1 MLAATGFRMIHAQ
14 TTANSGGGERLI
26 VVLGMHRSGTSAI
39 TRGLKALGVELGD
52 NLYAPDP
59 EINAK
64 GYWEDADL
72 AGLNIRLLGALGS
85 EWHDTRPLPS
95 DFVDR
100 LASDGFLPEAV
111 ELLQAKLK
119 SHRVFGFKDPRNSL
133 LLPFWKRAFTH
144 LDLRVG
150 YVLAVRNPLSV
161 IESLARRDRF
171 DFKKS
176 AQLWLM
182 HTVHMMESTSTECER
197 AIVDYDVLMET
208 PGEVL
213 RRVGRSLALDVIPC
227 ELDAYERE
235 FLDRTLRHS
244 EHHPDHPAL
253 TGFRGT
259 MLRDFYA
266 VLRQAA
272 RGIFPIDG
280 EAVRRELKRAR
291 RELEAAAAAA
301 EAAQVAL
308 PLTG

>member
-1 MLAATGFRMIHAQ
+1 MLGASGSRMIQAQ
-14 TTANSGGGERLI
+14 TTADSGGGGGERLI

-52 NLYAPDP
+52 TLYAPDP

-72 AGLNIRLLGALGS
+72 AGLNIRVLQALGS
-85 EWHDTRPLPS
+85 QWHDTRPLAR

-100 LASDGFLPEAV
+100 LVCGGFLPQAV
-111 ELLQAKLK
+111 DLLQVKLK

-133 LLPFWKRAFTH
+133 LLPFWKRAFAA

-171 DFKKS
+171 DFEKS
-176 AQLWLM
+176 AHLWLT
-182 HTVHMMESTSTECER
+182 HSVHMLENTSSEKER
-197 AIVDYDVLMET
+197 ALVDYDLLMET

-213 RRVGRSLALDVIPC
+213 RGIGRSLALDAIPC
-227 ELDAYERE
+227 ELEAYECE

-244 EHHPDHPAL
+244 EHDPDHPAL
-253 TGFRGT
+253 TGFMGT
-259 MLRDFYA
+259 MLRDLYAALRQAASGSIALDSEA
-266 VLRQAA
+266 VLRQLA
-272 RGIFPIDG
+272 
-280 EAVRRELKRAR
+280 RAR
-291 RELEAAAAAA
+291 RELDTADAAL
-301 EAAQVAL
+301 AL
-308 PLTG
+308 AG

>member
-1 MLAATGFRMIHAQ
+1 MIHAQ
-14 TTANSGGGERLI
+14 ATADPGGDRERLI

-72 AGLNIRLLGALGS
+72 AGLNIRLLQALDS
-85 EWHDTRPLPS
+85 EWHDTRPLPC

-100 LASDGFLPEAV
+100 LTSGGF
-111 ELLQAKLK
+111 LLQAVDLLRAKLQ

-133 LLPFWKRAFTH
+133 LLPFWKRAFAE
-144 LDLRVG
+144 LDSRVV

-161 IESLARRDRF
+161 IESLARRDQF

-176 AQLWLM
+176 AQLWLL
-182 HTVHMMESTSTECER
+182 HSVHMLENTSFEKER
-197 AIVDYDVLMET
+197 VVVDYDILMES
-208 PGEVL
+208 PGDAL
-213 RRVGRSLALDVIPC
+213 RRIGRALALDVIPG

-244 EHHPDHPAL
+244 EHDPDHPAL
-253 TGFRGT
+253 TGFMGT
-259 MLRDFYA
+259 MLPDLYAALRQTACGTIAIDSEA
-266 VLRQAA
+266 VLRQ
-272 RGIFPIDG
+272 
-280 EAVRRELKRAR
+280 LSRAR
-291 RELEAAAAAA
+291 RELDSADAAL
-301 EAAQVAL
+301 AL
-308 PLTG
+308 AG

>member
-1 MLAATGFRMIHAQ
+1 MLGANAFRMLHAQ
-14 TTANSGGGERLI
+14 ATADSGGGARLI

-39 TRGLKALGVELGD
+39 TRGLKTLGVELGD

-72 AGLNIRLLGALGS
+72 AGLNIRLLEALGS
-85 EWHDTRPLPS
+85 AWHDTRPLPR

-100 LASDGFLPEAV
+100 LASRGFLPQAV
-111 ELLQAKLK
+111 HLLQAKLN

-133 LLPFWKRAFTH
+133 LLPFWKRAFAQLH
-144 LDLRVG
+144 VRVG

-182 HTVHMMESTSTECER
+182 HSVHMMENTSSEKER
-197 AIVDYDVLMET
+197 AIVDYDILMET
-208 PGEVL
+208 PAEVL
-213 RRVGRSLALDVIPC
+213 RGVGRSLALDAIPC
-227 ELDAYERE
+227 ELEAYERE

-244 EHHPDHPAL
+244 EYDPDHPAL
-253 TGFRGT
+253 TGFMGT

-266 VLRQAA
+266 ALRQAA
-272 RGIFPIDG
+272 CGMITLDG
-280 EAVRRELKRAR
+280 EAMLRELSRAR
-291 RELEAAAAAA
+291 HELDAADAADAA
-301 EAAQVAL
+301 FAL
-308 PLTG
+308 AG

>member
-1 MLAATGFRMIHAQ
+1 MLAATGFRMIHARA
-14 TTANSGGGERLI
+14 TADSGGGGARLI

-39 TRGLKALGVELGD
+39 TRGLQALGVELGD

-72 AGLNIRLLGALGS
+72 AGLNIRLLEALGS

-100 LASDGFLPEAV
+100 LASGGFLPRAV
-111 ELLQAKLK
+111 DLLHAKLQ

-133 LLPFWKRAFTH
+133 LLPFWKRAFAH
-144 LDLRVG
+144 LGLRVG

-171 DFKKS
+171 DFQKS
-176 AQLWLM
+176 AQLWLT
-182 HTVHMMESTSTECER
+182 HSVHMMENTSSERER
-197 AIVDYDVLMET
+197 AVVDYDILMEA

-213 RRVGRSLALDVIPC
+213 RRIGRSLALDVVPR

-244 EHHPDHPAL
+244 EHDPDHPAL
-253 TGFRGT
+253 TGFMGT
-259 MLRDFYA
+259 MLRDFYTA
-266 VLRQAA
+266 LRQAA
-272 RGIFPIDG
+272 CGSIALDS
-280 EAVRRELKRAR
+280 EAMVRQLSRAR
-291 RELEAAAAAA
+291 RELDTADAADAA
-301 EAAQVAL
+301 
-308 PLTG
+308 